1 MIFQDKLIQC
11 STCGATFTFS
21 AEKQEFFKNW
31 GIYGEPKQ
39 CSSCRNG
46 VKSTR
51 HSSGSHSGVT
61 SHRAYQAICA
71 DCGKKTNLP
80 FEPRSGRRVYCGDCY
95 RKVKQ
100 FR

>member
-1 MIFQDKLIQC
+1 MSFQDKLIHC

-31 GIYGEPKQ
+31 GIPGEPKQ
-39 CSSCRNG
+39 CSSCRSGIQSN
-46 VKSTR
+46 KHR
-51 HSSGSHSGVT
+51 SSSYSGTTNRV
-61 SHRAYQAICA
+61 YQATCA

-80 FEPRSGRRVYCGDCY
+80 FEPRSGRRVYCSDCY

-100 FR
+100 LR